1 MGSFLEDFK
10 DVGGV
15 FLTVTGIFS
24 VGFAAGRFSSRGHI
38 NRLQQENTKLKDSVL
53 TETAALKDAFEQGA
67 DFWLRDAVNR
77 FRDYDIRREQFSLP
91 TIVVSNLKGGV
102 GKTTITA
109 NLAAYYA
116 ARKKR
121 VLVLD
126 LDWQGSLANVFN
138 NLSDADN
145 ASSDINRILDPL
157 ANGLVVVGN
166 LRTGGRIPNNI
177 WYITTYKPF
186 SDVENQI
193 LVNWIRNDYEFDA
206 HYLLANALWTPEVK
220 DRFDVILIDTP
231 PRLTAGLVNAL
242 SCGTHLV
249 IPTVLDDTSAE
260 AAAAFVQTAD
270 RFATR
275 YNPNMRIAGIVGS
288 LTMRQPSLSKT
299 EEQARRDLMAR
310 IDQLRVRYSGEQLMA
325 STWIPRK
332 AAFASAAGRGIAYV
346 QSPEIRPIFDAIVAD
361 LRMDQIA

>member
-1 MGSFLEDFK
+1 MESFLEDFK
-10 DVGGV
+10 EVGGV

-24 VGFAAGRFSSRGHI
+24 VGFAAGRFSNRSQI
-38 NRLQQENTKLKDSVL
+38 NRLHRENEKLKESVQ
-53 TETAALKDAFEQGA
+53 TETSALKDAFEQGA
-67 DFWLRDAVNR
+67 DFWLRDKVHR
-77 FRDYDIRREQFSLP
+77 FKDYELKRERYALP

-116 ARKKR
+116 AREKR

-145 ASSDINRILDPL
+145 ASSDINRIFDPQ

-166 LRTGGRIPNNI
+166 LRSGGRIPKNI
-177 WYITTYKPF
+177 WYVTTYKPF
-186 SDVENQI
+186 SDIENQI

-206 HYLLANALWTPEVK
+206 HYLLANALWSSEVK
-220 DRFDVILIDTP
+220 ERFDVILIDTP

-249 IPTVLDDTSAE
+249 VPTVLDDTSAE

-288 LTMRQPSLSKT
+288 LTMRGPSLSKT
-299 EEQARRDLMAR
+299 EEQARRDLVAR

-332 AAFASAAGRGIAYV
+332 AAFAAAAGRGIAYS
-346 QSPEIRPIFDAIVAD
+346 QSPEVRPIFDAVVAD
-361 LRMDQIA
+361 LRMDQII